1 MMLMGW
7 GKFLGLNIEY
17 LLGKGKNPI
26 WRKIVAPGRT
36 RCSGVWSP
44 VLRRRANPTEG
55 PEFSTLIL
63 EVFNLRKKSLHVG
76 FEICMIFVILIFRT
90 FQNLENQPNGGSRVF
105 NMILEVF
112 NLTKGSLDFGFKIC
126 IIIVILIF
134 RKFQNLESKP
144 NGGSNLDSRGFYCQ
158 KKFGSLGESLQFWFK
173 RFIIFVIFIFRQFR
187 FLETQ
192 PNRGSSSFERSLLFQ
207 FSN

>member
-1 MMLMGW
+1 M
-7 GKFLGLNIEY
+7 
-17 LLGKGKNPI
+17 
-26 WRKIVAPGRT
+26 
-36 RCSGVWSP
+36 
-44 VLRRRANPTEG
+44 
-55 PEFSTLIL
+55 
-63 EVFNLRKKSLHVG
+63 HVG

-207 FSN
+207 FSNWRFGWQYLQPLLWGEICEHVILSTVENWKI

>member
-17 LLGKGKNPI
+17 FLGKGKNPI

-36 RCSGVWSP
+36 RCSGVWAP

-55 PEFSTLIL
+55 PTLIL
-63 EVFNLRKKSLHVG
+63 EVF
-76 FEICMIFVILIFRT
+76 
-90 FQNLENQPNGGSRVF
+90 
-105 NMILEVF
+105 
-112 NLTKGSLDFGFKIC
+112 
-126 IIIVILIF
+126 IV
-134 RKFQNLESKP
+134 K
-144 NGGSNLDSRGFYCQ
+144 

-207 FSN
+207 FSNWRFGWQYLQPLLWGEICEHVILSTVENWKI